1 MHSLFK
7 LFMFNFLVSFFLISC
22 EDDYCP
28 TIQKKTVIVYMVADN
43 DLSDEAF
50 DDINEMEYFFEGKAG
65 NLIVYIDFGVEA
77 PRIIKV
83 RPDQSDEIVSGTV
96 ISYPQQNSAS
106 PTVLRA
112 VIDDVME
119 LYPSESYGL
128 ILWSHATGW
137 LPPAYNTLKS
147 FGLDK
152 NLEMDILDL
161 EEAIPDKTFEYIIFD
176 ACLMGS
182 VEVVYQL
189 RYKAPFILAS
199 PTEILADGFPYS
211 NIVTTLFDE
220 NESIQQRLENIAN
233 EYMDYYMAQS
243 GKYKSASISLIQTN
257 ALDEL
262 ASKTSELLSS
272 YSLQKWEYKQN
283 VTQRLDLLESVLAFD
298 FEDFLYNNYPDTAV
312 VEVKQQLNNAVLYKE
327 HTEAFLII
335 NQIHKFCGLS
345 CYIPQVELEKLN
357 NYYKKLSWYK
367 DSGFNLLFA
376 D

>member
-1 MHSLFK
+1 
-7 LFMFNFLVSFFLISC
+7 
-22 EDDYCP
+22 
-28 TIQKKTVIVYMVADN
+28 MVADN

-50 DDINEMEYFFEGKAG
+50 DDINEMEYFFESKAG
-65 NLIVYIDFGVEA
+65 NLIVYIDSGEEA

-83 RPDQSDEIVSGTV
+83 CPDQSDKIVSKT
-96 ISYPQQNSAS
+96 IITYPEQNSAS
-106 PTVLRA
+106 PTVFRA
-112 VIDDVME
+112 VIDDIME
-119 LYPSESYGL
+119 SYPSESYGL

-137 LPPAYNTLKS
+137 LPPANNTLKS
-147 FGLDK
+147 FGLDE
-152 NLEMDILDL
+152 NLEMDILNL
-161 EEAIPDKTFEYIIFD
+161 EEAIPDKTFEYIMFD

-189 RYKAPFILAS
+189 RYKAPYILAS
-199 PTEILADGFPYS
+199 PTEILANGFPYS
-211 NIVTTLFDE
+211 NIVTSLFDQ

-262 ASKTSELLSS
+262 ASKTSELLNS

-283 VTQRLDLLESVLAFD
+283 IAQRLDLLESALAFD
-298 FEDFLYNNYPDTAV
+298 FEDFLANNYPDTAV

-327 HTEAFLII
+327 HTEAFLTI

-345 CYIPQVELEKLN
+345 CYIPQVEFEKLN
-357 NYYKKLSWYK
+357 NYYQKLSWSK